1 MFLHENGAM
10 RYAAYVH
17 FEASEDAGW
26 KPSISQELNTRSC
39 YTDKQ
44 WLIPVWR
51 SWCDLYL
58 SKIFS
63 KLIIRWLTRINYS
76 EWSISYTAYNTPPG
90 VRSFY
95 SKIVFLE
102 NPIMTLD
109 AQTVQIIHRN
119 SAWMISS
126 SCESRV
132 RRLLALADETWPKLM
147 SANSTILSSDC
158 HFYNWK
164 Y

>member
-1 MFLHENGAM
+1 MGLYGMLHM
-10 RYAAYVH
+10 YVLRLLQYADY
-17 FEASEDAGW
+17 

-39 YTDKQ
+39 YTERQ

-63 KLIIRWLTRINYS
+63 RLKIRWFRDKLFRMVHFIHHVRYTTWCSMIELR
-76 EWSISYTAYNTPPG
+76 SYC
-90 VRSFY
+90 
-95 SKIVFLE
+95 SKLVFLE
-102 NPIMTLD
+102 DPIKTLD
-109 AQTVQIIHRN
+109 AQIIQIIYRN
-119 SAWMISS
+119 SAWMIWS